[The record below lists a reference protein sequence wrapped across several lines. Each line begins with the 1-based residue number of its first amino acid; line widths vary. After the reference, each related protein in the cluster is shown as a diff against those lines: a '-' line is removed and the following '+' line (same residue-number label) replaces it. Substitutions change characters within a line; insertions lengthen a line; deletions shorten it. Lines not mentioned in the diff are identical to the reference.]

1 VESSVPK
8 SKTRDKAA
16 YTPPNEPKPQKIKLE
31 SSAWVPRFMVAFFVI
46 GLGWMVLYYLASS
59 ISWVNTLGAW
69 NVVIG
74 FGFIAGGFA
83 ISTRWR

>member
-1 VESSVPK
+1 MPK
-8 SKTRDKAA
+8 SKTRDKVA
-16 YTPPNEPKPQKIKLE
+16 YTPPTEPSPQKIKLE

-46 GLGWMVLYYLASS
+46 GLAWMVLYYLASN

-74 FGFIAGGFA
+74 FGFIAAGFGVA
-83 ISTRWR
+83 TRWR

>member
-1 VESSVPK
+1 VPK
-8 SKTRDKAA
+8 SKTRDKVA
-16 YTPPNEPKPQKIKLE
+16 YTPPADQKPQKIKIE

-46 GLGWMVLYYLASS
+46 GLAWMVLYYLASN
-59 ISWVNTLGAW
+59 ISFINSMGAW

-74 FGFIAGGFA
+74 FGFIAGGFV

>member
-1 VESSVPK
+1 
-8 SKTRDKAA
+8 
-16 YTPPNEPKPQKIKLE
+16 
-31 SSAWVPRFMVAFFVI
+31 MVAFFVI

-74 FGFIAGGFA
+74 FGFIAAGFG

>member
-1 VESSVPK
+1 MPK
-8 SKTRDKAA
+8 SKTREKVA
-16 YTPPNEPKPQKIKLE
+16 YTPPTPKTQKIKVE

-46 GLGWMVLYYLASS
+46 GLAWMVTYYLGLHYTQS
-59 ISWVNTLGAW
+59 LGAW

-74 FGFIAGGFA
+74 FAFIAGGFV

>member
-1 VESSVPK
+1 VPK
-8 SKTRDKAA
+8 SKTRDKVA
-16 YTPPNEPKPQKIKLE
+16 YTPPVEQKPQKIKIE

-46 GLGWMVLYYLASS
+46 GLGWMVLYYLASN
-59 ISWVNTLGAW
+59 ISWVNALGAW

-74 FGFIAGGFA
+74 FGFIAGGFV